1 MNATGAGWFISS
13 RARANAGPAPAVDE
27 VVGAGRISVRRD
39 RVNGSAI
46 DGKREP
52 RRAATGCLILQN
64 HGCGDVV
71 CLEEASVR
79 PPEKAKRAAGS
90 HTVAE
95 GRR

>member
-1 MNATGAGWFISS
+1 VNVS
-13 RARANAGPAPAVDE
+13 ARGVAVDE
-27 VVGAGRISVRRD
+27 VVGAGRISVQRD
-39 RVNGSAI
+39 RIKGSLI

-71 CLEEASVR
+71 CFEETL
-79 PPEKAKRAAGS
+79 G